1 MPECH
6 VGRLSRDE
14 TRNLPAHVARA
25 IAGDSL
31 HSFDELVIEYPPIIA
46 AGHGSQFDM
55 AIVGLQCLDLL
66 STMRRQAILET
77 DAGDRCRTLPEIE
90 GRRANMARE
99 LPETPSKGSCID

>member
-55 AIVGLQCLDLL
+55 AIVGLQCQSALKWDPSSAPKRDPFCEAVLRL
-66 STMRRQAILET
+66 SA
-77 DAGDRCRTLPEIE
+77 
-90 GRRANMARE
+90 
-99 LPETPSKGSCID
+99 